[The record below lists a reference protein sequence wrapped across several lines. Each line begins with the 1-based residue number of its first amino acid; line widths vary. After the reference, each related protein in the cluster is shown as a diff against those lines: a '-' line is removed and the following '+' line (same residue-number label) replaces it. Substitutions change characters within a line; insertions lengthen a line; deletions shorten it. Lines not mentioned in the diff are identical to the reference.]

1 LTPQTTSA
9 VSGAVLELQGN
20 TIQACDAT
28 IDLVSQALQPLTS
41 LPRGVDWSAS
51 PVSAL
56 KGSTNYFF
64 DALFL
69 FQEELLEN
77 CAFCTASTTH

>member
-51 PVSAL
+51 LSVSPEML
-56 KGSTNYFF
+56 GR
-64 DALFL
+64 LFV
-69 FQEELLEN
+69 
-77 CAFCTASTTH
+77 